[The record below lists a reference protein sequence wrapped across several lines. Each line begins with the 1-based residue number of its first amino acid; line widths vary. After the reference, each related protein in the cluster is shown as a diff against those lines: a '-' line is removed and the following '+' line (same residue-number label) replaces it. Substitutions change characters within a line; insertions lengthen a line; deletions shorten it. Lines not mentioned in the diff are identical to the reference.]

1 MATTPILVDEAP
13 IAPAANEELAGPP
26 HIDPPAPGPGS
37 QPETQPDPTLTTQ
50 PVSAAERISSI
61 DLLRGFSLMGILVM
75 NITDFALPGFDY
87 AYPLATVKPVF
98 NGPHWHLNT
107 AVWVLRWMLA
117 EGKMRALFSMLF
129 GAGVI
134 LLTARAQERG
144 AGIRAADIYTR
155 RNMWLVLFGMLHCYL
170 IWNGDI
176 LYLYGVS
183 ALIFL
188 FPFRNLKPKTL
199 LWTAGIVL
207 LLNTLGVQMGQ
218 TFGNIAAKKS
228 ADKVSALLAQHKP
241 ITEDQAATLK
251 SWHDA
256 QNSWRPDD
264 KKLYKT
270 IHAHQHGWLSQGAD
284 AKDAFQGETMGAYL
298 GWGDWF
304 GLMLLGM
311 ALYRM
316 GFFSLKCSTRTYV
329 LTAIIGLGIS
339 WSLTL
344 WGCFYSI
351 RHGFD
356 IISTAVVLQW
366 PYDITRVSGAL
377 GNAAVLLLLMRAG
390 LFRWLLAR
398 VAAVGQMALSNYILT
413 SLCMKTAF
421 VWGPWHLYGYVEY
434 YKLYYAVA
442 AMWITNMVFST
453 IWLRFFRFGPIEWCW
468 RSLTY
473 WKRQPMRLAD
483 PLPAALPEPAI
494 VSA

>member
-1 MATTPILVDEAP
+1 METSTLLVDEAP
-13 IAPAANEELAGPP
+13 VAPAANEELAGPP
-26 HIDPPAPGPGS
+26 HVPAFALDPA
-37 QPETQPDPTLTTQ
+37 LATQ
-50 PVSAAERISSI
+50 PVSRAERISSI

-87 AYPLATVKPVF
+87 AYPLSTVKPVF
-98 NGPHWHLNT
+98 SGPHWHLNT
-107 AVWVLRWMLA
+107 AVWVLRWILA

-134 LLTARAQERG
+134 LLTTRAQERG

-155 RNMWLVLFGMLHCYL
+155 RNMWLVLFGMLHCFL

-176 LYLYGVS
+176 LFFYGVA

-188 FPFRNLKPKTL
+188 FPFRNLKPKAL

-218 TFGNIAAKKS
+218 TFGNMAAKKN
-228 ADKVSALLAQHKP
+228 ADKINVMLAQHKP
-241 ITEDQAATLK
+241 ITEDQAGALK

-256 QNSWRPDD
+256 QNNWRPDD
-264 KKLYKT
+264 KKLYKN
-270 IHAHQHGWLSQGAD
+270 IAARQHGWLAQGAD
-284 AKDAFQGETMGAYL
+284 FLNAGQNEALGAFL

-311 ALYRM
+311 AVYRL

-344 WGCFYSI
+344 WGCLYSI
-351 RHGFD
+351 HHGFD
-356 IISTAVVLQW
+356 IISTSMVLQW
-366 PYDITRVSGAL
+366 PYDLTRVSGAL
-377 GNAAVLLLLMRAG
+377 GNAAVLLLLVRAG

-398 VAAVGQMALSNYILT
+398 IAAVGQMAFSNYILT
-413 SLCMKTAF
+413 SLTMRTAF

-442 AMWITNMVFST
+442 AMWITNMIFST
-453 IWLRFFRFGPIEWCW
+453 IWLRFFRFGPLEWCW

-473 WKRQPMRLAD
+473 WKRQPMRLTG
-483 PLPAALPEPAI
+483 PVLTEPAPVI